1 MWQRTLIFYF
11 FASGQRYVCFDNVM
25 AASCVSRPYGESVV
39 HILLRDESY
48 LLQNAIRT
56 WVAGA
61 ASGTSM
67 DDGWISGQ
75 TNLLG
80 RNTNCRTVHTSGK
93 TKVIV
98 DNIFEF
104 LSFLHLLSLT
114 TQRTAVCLALI
125 SRKVLR
131 WLNSIIPRAQT
142 EAVNRVTGPVICEMI
157 CGHTHTNKCK
167 SPYRLTWLVE
177 MIIHKYINK
186 TKWTNWET
194 LLNIVTRRSF
204 PSDATLRAG
213 SPKARLHALMC
224 FRESEICWSATEK
237 ERWMVN
243 IWRDIRPH
251 FKVKQQR

>member
-1 MWQRTLIFYF
+1 MWQRALIFYF

-61 ASGTSM
+61 ASGTSV

-186 TKWTNWET
+186 KKWTNW
-194 LLNIVTRRSF
+194 
-204 PSDATLRAG
+204 
-213 SPKARLHALMC
+213 
-224 FRESEICWSATEK
+224 
-237 ERWMVN
+237 
-243 IWRDIRPH
+243 
-251 FKVKQQR
+251 